1 MSPPRRPP
9 APPEL
14 VDELLGEI
22 LLRIPPEE
30 PAHLVRA
37 ALVSKP
43 WLRVVSDPAFRRGYR
58 ERHRRPP
65 LLGFVHNQFDKGSIP
80 RFVSTI
86 ASPCSSP
93 ALGCST
99 WWALDSR
106 HGRVLIH
113 RFGPFDLVVW
123 DPITGDQQHLPL
135 PHYPHAYCTGAVLCA
150 KAGCDH
156 LDCTGGPFVVV
167 FVGSDDEEG
176 GTWASVYSSE
186 TPGWSARVTADFSA
200 STAVDLHSYI
210 EMKPSVLIG
219 NALYFTLELGKATL
233 KYDLAGQSLTVVD
246 APEIDGEMLTGI
258 FMAAE
263 DGGLG
268 FASIEGD
275 DLHLWS
281 WTGDGNTAGWKLG
294 RIIQLQ
300 SLLPD
305 RNPKFSHEVVGFAEG
320 TDIVFVETPEAGVF
334 TLDLKSEQARKVGE
348 PGGYYSVMPYMSFC
362 CPGHRARNQQ
372 EASTN

>member
-1 MSPPRRPP
+1 MSPPPPPLRRPP
-9 APPEL
+9 SAPEL
-14 VDELLGEI
+14 VEELLGEI

-58 ERHRRPP
+58 ERHRKPP
-65 LLGFVHNQFDKGSIP
+65 LLGFVHNLYDEGPIP
-80 RFVSTI
+80 RFVSTV

-93 ALGCST
+93 ALGCRT

-113 RFGPFDLVVW
+113 RFGPSDLVVW
-123 DPITGDQQHLPL
+123 DPTTGDQQHLPL
-135 PHYPHAYCTGAVLCA
+135 PPYSHAYYTGAVLCA

-156 LDCTGGPFVVV
+156 LDCSGGPFLVV
-167 FVGSDDEEG
+167 FVGTEDEEG
-176 GTWASVYSSE
+176 NTWASMYSSE
-186 TPGWSARVTADFSA
+186 TGGWSAMAIADLSA

-210 EMKPSVLIG
+210 ETKPSVLIG
-219 NALYFTLELGKATL
+219 DALYFTLELGKAVL
-233 KYDLAGQSLTVVD
+233 KYDLAEQSLTTVD
-246 APEIDGEMLTGI
+246 APETDGEMETGV

-281 WTGDGNTAGWKLG
+281 WTGDGNTVGWK
-294 RIIQLQ
+294 RCRVIQLQ

-305 RNPKFSHEVVGFAEG
+305 RNPSLSHGVIGFAEG
-320 TDIVFVETPEAGVF
+320 LDIIFLETPEAGVF
-334 TLDLKSEQARKVGE
+334 TIDLKSEKSRKVGE
-348 PGGYYSVMPYMSFC
+348 TGGYYAVLPYMSFC
-362 CPGHRARNQQ
+362 GPGQRVN
-372 EASTN
+372 